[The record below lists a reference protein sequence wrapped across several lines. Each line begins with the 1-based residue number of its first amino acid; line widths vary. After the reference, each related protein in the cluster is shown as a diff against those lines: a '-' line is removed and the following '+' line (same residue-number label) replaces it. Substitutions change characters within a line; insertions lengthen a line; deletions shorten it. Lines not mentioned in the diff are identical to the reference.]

1 MSNFP
6 IGGDAAQA
14 LQETVVHG
22 LVQEFFE
29 MLGDGE
35 AGNRHG
41 PCLKMWY
48 VTKLDS
54 FIWEHCDI
62 RRILGCPI
70 VQANLQYMLRKWD
83 TIPGWIFGGEFFLKS
98 PHGAH

>member
-1 MSNFP
+1 MNSNSMSNFP

-14 LQETVVHG
+14 LQETVHG

-41 PCLKMWY
+41 RAWKCG
-48 VTKLDS
+48 T
-54 FIWEHCDI
+54 
-62 RRILGCPI
+62 
-70 VQANLQYMLRKWD
+70 
-83 TIPGWIFGGEFFLKS
+83 S
-98 PHGAH
+98 PN